1 MIHPRNLCLLAV
13 LLPLAAVIAEEALL
27 PAIPAMEPTQEV
39 RAQIVP
45 IRTTVLSSG
54 LAARI
59 SDLPLREGDRFE
71 KGDILL
77 ALDCGL
83 HRARLAKAGAVLA
96 EARKTWEVN
105 SRLGELR
112 SLSTLE
118 VDVSAAR
125 LAGAEADQAIVQIQ
139 VNECDVRA
147 PFSGRLSRVEVK
159 RYQYVAEGEPLFE
172 LLDDSELEVE
182 MIVPSRWLQWLD
194 VGTELS
200 VNIEELSSVRSAQVA
215 RIGAR
220 IDPVSQSVKVF
231 ATLSDSSG
239 RLMAG
244 MSGAAR
250 FPVATQ

>member
-1 MIHPRNLCLLAV
+1 MMHSRSLCLMAF
-13 LLPLAAVIAEEALL
+13 LLPLAAVVAEEPLL
-27 PAIPAMEPTQEV
+27 PVIPAMEPTQEV

-45 IRTTVLSSG
+45 IRSTVLSSG

-71 KGDILL
+71 KGNILL
-77 ALDCGL
+77 ALDCAL
-83 HRARLAKAGAVLA
+83 HRARLAKASALLN
-96 EARKTWEVN
+96 EAQKTWEVN

-118 VDVSAAR
+118 VDISAAR

-139 VNECDVRA
+139 VNECEIRA

-200 VNIEELSSVRSAQVA
+200 IDVEELSSVRSAQVA

-231 ATLSDSSG
+231 ATLSDSSS
-239 RLMAG
+239 RLMVG
-244 MSGAAR
+244 MSGTAR
-250 FPVATQ
+250 FPVSVR